1 MRLLK
6 TRTKELEFEEFAG
19 RNVPLYAILSHTWG
33 GDEVSLQDVLSGARD
48 MKGRAGYA
56 KIMGTRALAVAHGFD
71 YVWID
76 TCCIDKTSSAELSEA
91 INSMYRW
98 YQEADICYAYLADV
112 VASPGP
118 PGSGA
123 SLPARLGR
131 SRWFTR
137 GWTLQELIAPSAV
150 IFLDAAWREMGT
162 KCGLHE
168 ALTQITG
175 IPSDVLQGSS
185 APSSAS
191 VAQRMSWAS
200 KRHTTRPEDLAYC
213 LLGLFD
219 VNMPMLY
226 GEGDRAFARLQEEII
241 KTSDDHSIFAWDAPA
256 SDGPLATCPA
266 AFANAGQFLPLES
279 SNPLVDA
286 ITVDSKGVHLKVH
299 LRDDPAKTPSSLLRL
314 AVLPCITWANQDFEH
329 NFRAEQYWLGFTV
342 EDVSSGAEAMFERVP
357 GSLRVQSLTDG
368 RLTGNLKVICIRR
381 RRELAPASYYSPL
394 AKAAARGNCAVA
406 RLQLAKG
413 TARPDAAMLRVAA
426 ENGHTA
432 MVELLLD
439 TMQAEGIETRD
450 VDALGVAAEHGH
462 RALAVA
468 LMRRGLQPD
477 AGMLRAAARGGY
489 SGVADVL
496 LEAGLRPDVAMLRE
510 AVEQGHEGVARLLME
525 GDIAPTQRML
535 HTAAA
540 NGHDL
545 VVLLLMKKGLRPSAE
560 MLKKASE
567 NGQETVVRL
576 LLESDVRP
584 DTVVLEMAVQNGH
597 EAVVRLLLDKG
608 AKANLNVLLTAVT
621 QGHEE
626 VVKLLLERGVRPNLF
641 ILRKVK
647 ELGNESV
654 VRLLEESIQS
664 RATANKSKGRA

>member
-19 RNVPLYAILSHTWG
+19 RDVPLYAILSHTWG
-33 GDEVSLQDVLSGARD
+33 SDEVSLQDVLSGARD
-48 MKGRAGYA
+48 MKDRAGYA
-56 KIMGTRALAVAHGFD
+56 KIMGTRALAAAHGFD

-168 ALTQITG
+168 ALTRITG
-175 IPSDVLQGSS
+175 IPGGVLQGSS

-200 KRHTTRPEDLAYC
+200 KRKTTRPEDLAYC

-226 GEGDRAFARLQEEII
+226 GEGDRAFLRLQEEII

-256 SDGPLATCPA
+256 GDGPLATCPA
-266 AFANAGQFLPLES
+266 AFANGGQFLPLES

-286 ITVDSKGVHLKVH
+286 ITVNSKGVHLKVH
-299 LRDDPAKTPSSLLRL
+299 LMDYPASPSSPLKI
-314 AVLPCITWANQDFEH
+314 AVLPCNLGDED
-329 NFRAEQYWLGFTV
+329 QYRLGFTV
-342 EDVSSGAEAMFERVP
+342 KDVSSGTEALFERVP
-357 GSLRVQSLTDG
+357 SSLRVQSLTDG
-368 RLTGNLKVICIRR
+368 HLTGNLKVICIRR
-381 RRELAPASYYSPL
+381 RHELAPASYYSPL

-413 TARPDAAMLRVAA
+413 VARPDAAMLRVAA
-426 ENGHTA
+426 ENGHAA

-462 RALAVA
+462 GALAMA

-489 SGVADVL
+489 SGVAGVL

-510 AVEQGHEGVARLLME
+510 AVEQGHEDVARLLME
-525 GDIAPTQRML
+525 GGIAPTQRML

-560 MLKKASE
+560 VLRKASE

-576 LLESDVRP
+576 LLESDVQP
-584 DTVVLEMAVQNGH
+584 DTVVLEMAAQNGH

-608 AKANLNVLLTAVT
+608 AKANLNVLLTAAT

-641 ILRKVK
+641 ILRKVR
-647 ELGNESV
+647 ELENKSV
-654 VRLLEESIQS
+654 VLLLEESLSS
-664 RATANKSKGRA
+664 RATAYT